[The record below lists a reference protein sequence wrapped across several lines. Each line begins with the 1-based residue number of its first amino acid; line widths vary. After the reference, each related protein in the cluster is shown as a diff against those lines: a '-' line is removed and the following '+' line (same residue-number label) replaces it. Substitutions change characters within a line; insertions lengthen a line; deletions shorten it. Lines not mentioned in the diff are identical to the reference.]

1 MEPREVADRY
11 TAIAEG
17 LGARV
22 AGCTTAAWGVST
34 PCPEWT
40 VRDILEH
47 VVGVHRS
54 VLALLD
60 DPAADPEAGE
70 DAAAAWKTVTAAVRQ
85 ALRDPG
91 RATRIV
97 SPRFGEMPFED
108 LVSRMVC
115 SDTLVHTWDLARA
128 TGQDERLDE
137 HAVAV
142 AWTWM
147 QPAGDTLRASGAF
160 GPAVEPP
167 VGADTQT
174 KLLCFLGRTV

>member
-17 LGARV
+17 LDARV

-85 ALRDPG
+85 ALPRPGTGDPH
-91 RATRIV
+91 RQ
-97 SPRFGEMPFED
+97 P
-108 LVSRMVC
+108 
-115 SDTLVHTWDLARA
+115 TLR
-128 TGQDERLDE
+128 R
-137 HAVAV
+137 HAVRGPGGRWCAATPWCTPGTSPGPPV
-142 AWTWM
+142 RTSASTSHGGGGVDVDAAGRRH
-147 QPAGDTLRASGAF
+147 PAHVGAF

-167 VGADTQT
+167 AGADTQT

>member
-17 LGARV
+17 LDARV

-97 SPRFGEMPFED
+97 SPRFGDMPFED

-128 TGQDERLDE
+128 TGQDETLDAQKCTVMLE
-137 HAVAV
+137 G
-142 AWTWM
+142 M
-147 QPAGDTLRASGAF
+147 LPMDEMLRQSGQY
-160 GPAVEPP
+160 GPRVDVPDD
-167 VGADTQT
+167 ADPTT
-174 KLLCFLGRTV
+174 KLMAFVGRTP